1 MTNDSPPTLFRN
13 DEGHRYELQVDGRV
27 VAFTE
32 FRVRP
37 GYMVMIHTET
47 DPVFEG
53 RGYGSALVKGLLT
66 DVRAR
71 DEKIKADCP
80 FVAGYIER
88 HPEYADLLVAG

>member
-1 MTNDSPPTLFRN
+1 MTNDSSPVLVRN
-13 DEGHRYELQVDGRV
+13 DEAHRYELQVHGQV
-27 VAFTE
+27 VAFTD

-37 GYMVMIHTET
+37 GYLVMIHTET

-71 DEKIKADCP
+71 GEKIKVDCP

-88 HPEYADLLVAG
+88 HPEYADLLVTG